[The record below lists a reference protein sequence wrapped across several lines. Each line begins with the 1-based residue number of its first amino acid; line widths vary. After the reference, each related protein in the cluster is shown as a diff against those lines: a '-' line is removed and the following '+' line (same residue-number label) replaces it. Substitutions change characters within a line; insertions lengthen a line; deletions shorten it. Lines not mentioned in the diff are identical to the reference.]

1 MSSIQLTERFTG
13 AWRDIDRRTWVR
25 IAAAA
30 AILAIV
36 AGAAYWWVVIRWKPP
51 PSIFDTPVDGVM
63 GYLAIDDF
71 SQLPMEER
79 VKFLMEFAD
88 RFRGLSQSESAV
100 LAGFLAGLSGPSRE
114 VLRQNVR
121 LLAKDILA
129 DGARRYLALG
139 TDAERQK
146 FLDQWLVDWMRTG
159 ERMAEGKEN
168 ERSDEERLGEIKD
181 EGRREATNRPRR
193 PVDLDGGD
201 ATRFL
206 DFWQSE
212 VEAASSPKEQGQIVR
227 FLTDLRDHI
236 LRG

>member
-1 MSSIQLTERFTG
+1 MDLRALFQ
-13 AWRDIDRRTWVR
+13 DHRRLLPR
-25 IAAAA
+25 IGVALLAA
-30 AILAIV
+30 AIVIGGASWWLA
-36 AGAAYWWVVIRWKPP
+36 ARWRPP
-51 PSIFDTPVDGVM
+51 PSIFDSPVDDVM
-63 GYLAIDDF
+63 GYLAVDDF
-71 SQLPMEER
+71 SKLPMQER

-129 DGARRYLALG
+129 DGASRYLALG
-139 TDAERQK
+139 SESERRK
-146 FLDQWLVDWMRTG
+146 FLDEWLVEWMRTG
-159 ERMAEGKEN
+159 ERLAEGR
-168 ERSDEERLGEIKD
+168 ERERTDDQRLGEIKQ
-181 EGRREATNRPRR
+181 EGRREAENRPRR
-193 PVDLDGGD
+193 AVNLDSGD
-201 ATRFL
+201 AARFL

-212 VEAASSPKEQGQIVR
+212 VEAASTPKEQGQIVR